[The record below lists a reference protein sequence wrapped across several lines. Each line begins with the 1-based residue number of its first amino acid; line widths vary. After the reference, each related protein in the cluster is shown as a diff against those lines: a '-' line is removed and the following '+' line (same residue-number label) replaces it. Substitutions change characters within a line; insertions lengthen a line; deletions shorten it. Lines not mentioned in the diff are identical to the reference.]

1 MMMNPHITNEKTAVP
16 WWAAFGAPLLG
27 VPLLVGLLALSAP
40 AEPAPAP
47 GPGDDGPAF
56 VADDVEEPTPA
67 EIAVTALL
75 EDGRDSV
82 SRC

>member
-1 MMMNPHITNEKTAVP
+1 MMNPHIKNEKTAVP

-40 AEPAPAP
+40 AEPAPAAVQENEA
-47 GPGDDGPAF
+47 PAF
-56 VADDVEEPTPA
+56 VADETEDERPA
-67 EIAVTALL
+67 TAGVTARL
-75 EDGRDSV
+75 EFGGDSV